1 MYPRTYE
8 YAEENLLRDR
18 LYKSCEWKSR
28 KECQES
34 NLQCA
39 SADVTLSKVCTQ
51 SAQSANECQHAQFR
65 VVHSSHLKS
74 RSLCHLSQSLG
85 LELCAHIC
93 VSAFVANAR
102 VRVKMS
108 KALYTMPPS
117 RQESR
122 RRREEAQEKR
132 RERGAVS
139 RSGHR
144 RLDLKRCKTF

>member
-108 KALYTMPPS
+108 KALYTMPS
-117 RQESR
+117 HFIRNQGEGARRLR
-122 RRREEAQEKR
+122 RRG
-132 RERGAVS
+132 ERGGLSA
-139 RSGHR
+139 GQDTE
-144 RLDLKRCKTF
+144 DLT